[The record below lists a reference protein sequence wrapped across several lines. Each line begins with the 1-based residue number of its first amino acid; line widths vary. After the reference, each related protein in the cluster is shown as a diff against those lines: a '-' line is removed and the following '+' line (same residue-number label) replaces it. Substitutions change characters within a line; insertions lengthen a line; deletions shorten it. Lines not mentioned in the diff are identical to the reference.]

1 MANKDRPRGF
11 EPYGAPKKVIE
22 MTAGAA
28 VYPGDCVHLESD
40 GKVDPAIAGEDV
52 FGVALSYASA
62 DGEKLRVSI
71 DPDQVYI
78 CQADEADIDA
88 QTDVGNLCD
97 ILATAGNTT
106 YKASRQEVD
115 SSSIGTGSGGQLVI
129 LGIEDR
135 PDNALG
141 AQVDVLVKINENQ
154 AMGETDFAGI

>member
-1 MANKDRPRGF
+1 M
-11 EPYGAPKKVIE
+11 
-22 MTAGAA
+22 
-28 VYPGDCVHLESD
+28 
-40 GKVDPAIAGEDV
+40 
-52 FGVALSYASA
+52 
-62 DGEKLRVSI
+62 
-71 DPDQVYI
+71 
-78 CQADEADIDA
+78 
-88 QTDVGNLCD
+88 
-97 ILATAGNTT
+97 AGNTT